1 MTVKVALGTRAVGV
15 RDLHARLE
23 IDQAL
28 RVRRDGHAEADER
41 NFDGHLE
48 IFRLE
53 TGVLRYAR
61 QHARSNFVAVV
72 KSKHKIRP
80 AGTRKCFVRS
90 GLAFERPTTPV
101 KSCEYSRGLRRRP
114 RNHALAMPIE
124 FDCGL

>member
-1 MTVKVALGTRAVGV
+1 MTVKVALVGLGMAVTPHAKSLI
-15 RDLHARLE
+15 DLKS
-23 IDQAL
+23 
-28 RVRRDGHAEADER
+28 RVEVAYAYSPSAER